1 VRDNLTMAVKSRS
14 SEIVSRIAA
23 GPFGAWLSQTRAGL
37 RGNGGADVPCGDCI
51 GCCNSS
57 YFIHVRPE
65 ESQTLAA
72 IPARFLVGAHGRPQG
87 HMLMGFSPDG
97 LCPMLVE
104 SRCSI
109 YQQRP
114 RSCQDYDCRVFA
126 AAGIDAGG
134 EDKAVIN
141 QRVRAWQ
148 YTYTSEADT
157 RAHSAVR
164 AAAAFV
170 QTYAADFPGGRV
182 PTAPSDIAV
191 LAIKVY
197 TVFLEAGI
205 EARSAVE
212 IANAI
217 VNTSREFDKGVES

>member
-1 VRDNLTMAVKSRS
+1 MVKPPS
-14 SEIVSRIAA
+14 SENGRHIAA
-23 GPFGAWLSQTRAGL
+23 GPFGSWLSQMRECL
-37 RGNGGADVPCGDCI
+37 RGNGGAEVPCGDCT
-51 GCCNSS
+51 GCCTSS
-57 YFIHVRPE
+57 YFIHIRPE
-65 ESQTLAA
+65 DSHTLAKV
-72 IPARFLVGAHGRPQG
+72 PARFLARAPGRPRG

-97 LCPMLVE
+97 LCPMLKE
-104 SRCSI
+104 STCSI

-114 RSCQDYDCRVFA
+114 RSCRDYDCRIFA

-141 QRVRAWQ
+141 RRVRAWRF
-148 YTYTSEADT
+148 TYASEADR

-164 AAAAFV
+164 TAARFIQKQRA
-170 QTYAADFPGGRV
+170 TFPGGRV

-197 TVFLEAGI
+197 TVFLEAGTKS
-205 EARSAVE
+205 RSRVE

-217 VNTSREFDKGVES
+217 ISTSQEFDKDLER